1 MEWLVMSDYSEHL
14 GGETK
19 AVAVKPKIKLSVTK
33 KTGSAAP
40 VTVKEESKELKPV
53 ICSSTPAIITVSAG
67 RTINLGDFN
76 SAKVEVS
83 LSYPCDP
90 DDIENAY
97 EHVFGWVDGKMETI
111 MSENGLSDGD

>member
-1 MEWLVMSDYSEHL
+1 MADYSEHL
-14 GGETK
+14 GGATK
-19 AVAVKPKIKLSVTK
+19 AVAIKPKIKVSVTK

-40 VTVKEESKELKPV
+40 VTIVDENKELKPV
-53 ICSSTPAIITVSAG
+53 LCSSTPAVITVSAG

-97 EHVFGWVDGKMETI
+97 EHVFGWVDGKMEKI
-111 MSENGLSDGD
+111 MAENGL

>member
-1 MEWLVMSDYSEHL
+1 MQDYSEHL
-14 GGETK
+14 GGEQK
-19 AVAVKPKIKLSVTK
+19 AVAAKPKLKVSISK

-40 VTVKEESKELKPV
+40 VTIVDEHKELKPV
-53 ICSSTPAIITVSAG
+53 ICSSTPAVITVSAG

-90 DDIENAY
+90 EDIEHAY
-97 EHVFGWVDGKMETI
+97 EHVFGWVDGKMEKI
-111 MSENGLSDGD
+111 MAENGLADGD